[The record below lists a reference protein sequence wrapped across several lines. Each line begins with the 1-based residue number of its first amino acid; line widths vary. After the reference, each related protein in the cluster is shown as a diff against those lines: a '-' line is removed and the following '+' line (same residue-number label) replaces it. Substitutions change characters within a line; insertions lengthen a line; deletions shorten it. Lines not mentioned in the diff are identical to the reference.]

1 MSDVDHGEPSWLAP
15 PQERLAASGEEHLH
29 RPGHDGW
36 RVTLHPLSGSDGLSM
51 VVVPCDDIRRP
62 RKVRVV
68 ERGAAP
74 GPAAGVLIYSLDPG
88 IDGGDFPVVVHPREG
103 HGLDD
108 APHRVGN
115 VADIE
120 KGAHLR
126 VTVLGRTGPAWD
138 VEISFTPA
146 PRN

>member
-1 MSDVDHGEPSWLAP
+1 M
-15 PQERLAASGEEHLH
+15 
-29 RPGHDGW
+29 
-36 RVTLHPLSGSDGLSM
+36 
-51 VVVPCDDIRRP
+51 
-62 RKVRVV
+62 
-68 ERGAAP
+68 
-74 GPAAGVLIYSLDPG
+74 LIYSVDSG
-88 IDGGDFPVVVHPREG
+88 IDGGHSPVAIHPREG

-115 VADIE
+115 RADIEDE

-146 PRN
+146 PQD